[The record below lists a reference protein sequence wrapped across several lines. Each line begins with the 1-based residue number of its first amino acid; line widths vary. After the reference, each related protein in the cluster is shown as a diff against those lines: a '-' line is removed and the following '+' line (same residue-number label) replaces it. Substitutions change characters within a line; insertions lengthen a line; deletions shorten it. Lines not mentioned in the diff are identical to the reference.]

1 MYVYEQIL
9 QLYPDESLQK
19 RAAKLEPMTIPRRR
33 RPAAYPSSHGG
44 ALGGGPARDG
54 GVVYPS
60 AVPYAAARRR
70 AWNL

>member
-1 MYVYEQIL
+1 MAWTWICGGSS
-9 QLYPDESLQK
+9 P
-19 RAAKLEPMTIPRRR
+19 KLPPMPIPRRR